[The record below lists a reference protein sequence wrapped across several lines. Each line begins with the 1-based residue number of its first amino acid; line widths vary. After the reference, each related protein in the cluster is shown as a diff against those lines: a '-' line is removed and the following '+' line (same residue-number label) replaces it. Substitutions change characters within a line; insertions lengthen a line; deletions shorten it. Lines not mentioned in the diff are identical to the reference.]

1 MARDSPSLSPVD
13 SPVNRCE
20 SSSALRAQAPGG
32 RSGRELG
39 SRGCWPP
46 ALSLAC
52 PSSLPPGPRLRSAL
66 PAVLCTCPTAPRPG
80 APRAGPGTSCWGL
93 CAGPNS
99 TSPLRRGRRPAAA
112 ERPGGG
118 STVVLPVASL
128 DEPQR
133 SSLRWPGDRGDLFRN
148 KCVACFGGGG
158 PGPLQEPSGLGNPQQ
173 LRGVRGQSPC
183 RFFPGY
189 SCSGAQLITPGLSQS
204 QDLGPSS
211 PEPQPHSE
219 GQSRSSPSI
228 SEGLPGND
236 DVRT

>member
-1 MARDSPSLSPVD
+1 M
-13 SPVNRCE
+13 C
-20 SSSALRAQAPGG
+20 
-32 RSGRELG
+32 RSKLD
-39 SRGCWPP
+39 
-46 ALSLAC
+46 L
-52 PSSLPPGPRLRSAL
+52 
-66 PAVLCTCPTAPRPG
+66 
-80 APRAGPGTSCWGL
+80 
-93 CAGPNS
+93 
-99 TSPLRRGRRPAAA
+99 PLRRGRRPAAA

-118 STVVLPVASL
+118 STVVLPIASL
-128 DEPQR
+128 GEPQR

-204 QDLGPSS
+204 QDQGPSS

-219 GQSRSSPSI
+219 GQSRAPHRSPRVFQEMTT
-228 SEGLPGND
+228 SEPEQVLQMNTGLWHSRGRSPTSCLSPGLPRPQSQMLYQAWRALWGP
-236 DVRT
+236 